1 VPDLDALIAD
11 IRRTVTM
18 LGRDYGV
25 DLSAVAVDPCGMH
38 WLVSWKRPGGKP
50 MRFSTW
56 CSTWN
61 EWASK
66 AKLVEAK
73 DGTANPEA

>member
-38 WLVSWKRPGGKP
+38 
-50 MRFSTW
+50 
-56 CSTWN
+56 
-61 EWASK
+61 
-66 AKLVEAK
+66 
-73 DGTANPEA
+73 